1 MLSRGRSIKLTAVAA
16 LVVLSLTG
24 FSTSRGHGHGSSHG
38 SGGGGGCSSSSQ
50 DHDSSSSTSGGSGS
64 RYHDNDYDDDD
75 DYGTSGSGGSGDTS
89 TPVLENAATDLISC
103 ATEKAPYATVSVTNP
118 NSAAGIF
125 AFHVAFLDE
134 RGDEVTRRRAEAYVP
149 SNSSTKVTVRVDD
162 TRLVPRIDHC
172 VADGDAKPVP

>member
-1 MLSRGRSIKLTAVAA
+1 MHSRGRSIKLTAVAA
-16 LVVLSLTG
+16 LVILSLTG

-75 DYGTSGSGGSGDTS
+75 DYDTSGSGGSGDTS
-89 TPVLENAATDLISC
+89 TPAPENAETELISC

-118 NSAAGIF
+118 NSTGETF
-125 AFHVAFLDE
+125 TFDVTFLDE
-134 RGDEVTRRRAEAYVP
+134 QGDEVTRKTTEAYVP
-149 SNSSTKVTVRVDD
+149 SNSSTEVQVKVGDAG
-162 TRLVPRIDHC
+162 LVPRIDHC
-172 VADGDAKPVP
+172 TADEYAAPVT